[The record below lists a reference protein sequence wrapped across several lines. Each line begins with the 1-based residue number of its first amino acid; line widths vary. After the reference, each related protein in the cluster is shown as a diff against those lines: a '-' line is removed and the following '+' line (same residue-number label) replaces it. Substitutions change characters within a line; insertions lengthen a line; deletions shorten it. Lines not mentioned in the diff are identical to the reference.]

1 MWIKVLIVILCG
13 ILFIKII
20 KMLNKIFLRQKP
32 NNCISFKDV
41 YNLKWEDCNCS
52 DIKRTP
58 CKSEKIIF
66 EISIGEF
73 LHRGITTLNYDFQIK
88 KDSEDWVSLKRDSLT
103 VESTDSTFKKIL
115 TFETNK
121 DNYKDKF
128 YRVLVS
134 TNVNQAYKQVGK
146 ILLCTRMER
155 PKTPK
160 AEFFFTNPANT
171 DNNKETI
178 LPLVITSN
186 SGYGGLNLDVGY
198 TVEADSEV
206 NRYVKNSRVI
216 YQRDNGNDWEDF
228 VQFTSNQLVLN
239 RRGIIDKNGV
249 HYVSYSDGS
258 NATVKYRLKF
268 ILEYDDF
275 ETDEFYSNEITS
287 YFLGNYLF
295 NAFRTGEITGD
306 NSYSPFKPEESKYRL
321 VSIINENLGIVNRYS
336 ESIVV
341 TTSYQDIDADNG
353 INSDIKTITKNIN
366 VPLSSTD
373 IIQLFNICDLTT
385 GNKLSNTITRVFD
398 VSVTYNPK
406 DKSKNPIS
414 SNTRGDEKA
423 KLNFS
428 YKLKGS
434 DPVCKENELN
444 DGTYPFE
451 YTNRTYYVNSVP
463 CKTEKNLK
471 DDLYIQ
477 GGNSKAICDNTP
489 EEKPDFL
496 FVSFK
501 YYDPKY
507 DQEVKYQNVPNIL
520 FKLIQEE
527 VITRDGYSSE
537 RPYLTKRCNDDCYLN
552 IEAKTVS
559 SVEKVGSRIK
569 NDPNIDNA
577 LSPFTNNYL
586 HKISLSQPQFEIIDP
601 SLKVYDAYKLN
612 TQSDDAEYNILED
625 FPNYRL
631 GGDFITY
638 DPSLMHILMGTSNYN
653 LVEDA
658 PVGVKRYTMCI
669 NLKALYKRYE
679 YLKSKGIT
687 FYGNSFHLN
696 FNTKWGEGEQRKTFS
711 FGTSG
716 EFNCPFYSIDVDFYK
731 GGKIDYIS
739 DTFDSENNVVDS
751 KMFGL
756 KNVDGTFIKKRNFIT
771 TDQKPSPHIT
781 GFSIAIDLENK
792 DIRFNLS

>member
-1 MWIKVLIVILCG
+1 MWIKVLTVILCG
-13 ILFIKII
+13 ILFIKFI

-32 NNCISFKDV
+32 KSCVSFKDV

-52 DIKRTP
+52 DIKKTP

-88 KDSEDWVSLKRDSLT
+88 KDDGDWTSLKKDTLT
-103 VESTDSTFKKIL
+103 VESTDSTFNKTLI
-115 TFETNK
+115 FDTNS
-121 DNYKDKF
+121 DNHKDKF
-128 YRVLVS
+128 YRVLIS
-134 TNVNQAYKQVGK
+134 TNVNQVYKQVGK

-178 LPLVITSN
+178 LPLIITGN

-198 TVEADSEV
+198 TVEANSEV
-206 NRYVKNSRVI
+206 NRYVKKSRVI
-216 YQRDNGNDWEDF
+216 YQKGNGNDWEDF

-239 RRGIIDKNGV
+239 SRGVIDKNGI
-249 HYVSYSDGS
+249 HYVRYSSYSNS
-258 NATVKYRLKF
+258 IVKYRLKF

-295 NAFRTGEITGD
+295 NAFRTGEIIGD

-321 VSIINENLGIVNRYS
+321 VSILNEDLRVVNRYS
-336 ESIVV
+336 ESITV

-353 INSDIKTITKNIN
+353 INSDIKTITKNIT

-489 EEKPDFL
+489 EEKPDYL

-507 DQEVKYQNVPNIL
+507 DLKTKYPDIPNLL
-520 FKLIQEE
+520 FRRLKEGWLPEYNKEE
-527 VITRDGYSSE
+527 FLVDDFNKNA
-537 RPYLTKRCNDDCYLN
+537 YLEIKATTK
-552 IEAKTVS
+552 S
-559 SVEKVGSRIK
+559 SVEKVGSKIK
-569 NDPNIDNA
+569 NDPNIDRA
-577 LSPFTNNYL
+577 LVPFLNDYVHN
-586 HKISLSQPQFEIIDP
+586 ISLSKFDFDSMNPD
-601 SLKVYDAYKLN
+601 LKRYESYKLS
-612 TQSDDAEYNILED
+612 TQSDDLEYDIKQD
-625 FPNYRL
+625 FPGYKL
-631 GGDFITY
+631 GGEFIAY
-638 DPSLMHILMGTSNYN
+638 DPSLMHILMGTANGRLIGETETS
-653 LVEDA
+653 DI
-658 PVGVKRYTMCI
+658 KSYTLCI

-687 FYGNSFHLN
+687 FYGPNNFHIV
-696 FNTKWGEGEQRKTFS
+696 FNTKWVNKKI
-711 FGTSG
+711 FGLFDNNIENDG
-716 EFNCPFYSIDVDFYK
+716 YSIDVSFYK
-731 GGKIDYIS
+731 GGTIDFMY
-739 DTFDSENNVVDS
+739 FVRNSEG
-751 KMFGL
+751 KLIETPTGGL
-756 KNVDGTFIKKRNFIT
+756 KNVGGTFIKKVNFFGRE
-771 TDQKPSPHIT
+771 QKDINHIT
-781 GFSIAIDLENK
+781 GFSISIDMETKNIK
-792 DIRFNLS
+792 FNYS

>member
-13 ILFIKII
+13 ILFIKFIR
-20 KMLNKIFLRQKP
+20 MLNKILLRQKP
-32 NNCISFKDV
+32 KSCISFKDV

-58 CKSEKIIF
+58 CKSEKVIF

-239 RRGIIDKNGV
+239 RRVIIDKNGV

-268 ILEYDDF
+268 ILEYDNF

-321 VSIINENLGIVNRYS
+321 VSILNENLRVVNRYS
-336 ESIVV
+336 ESITV
-341 TTSYQDIDADNG
+341 TTSYQDVDADNG

-366 VPLSSTD
+366 IPLNNED
-373 IIQLFNICDLTT
+373 IIQLFNTCDLAT

-434 DPVCKENELN
+434 DPVCKENILN

-477 GGNSKAICDNTP
+477 GGNSKSICDNTP
-489 EEKPDFL
+489 EEKPDYL

-507 DQEVKYQNVPNIL
+507 DLKTKYPDIPNLLFRRLQEGWLPEYNK
-520 FKLIQEE
+520 EE
-527 VITRDGYSSE
+527 FLVDNFNKNA
-537 RPYLTKRCNDDCYLN
+537 YLEIKATTK
-552 IEAKTVS
+552 S
-559 SVEKVGSRIK
+559 SVEKVGSKIK
-569 NDPNIDNA
+569 NDPNIDGA
-577 LSPFTNNYL
+577 LVPFLNNYV
-586 HKISLSQPQFEIIDP
+586 HNISLSKFDFDSMNPD
-601 SLKVYDAYKLN
+601 LKRYESYKLS
-612 TQSDDAEYNILED
+612 TQSDDLEYDIKQD
-625 FPNYRL
+625 FPGYKL
-631 GGDFITY
+631 GGEFIAY
-638 DPSLMHILMGTSNYN
+638 DPSLMHILMGTANGRLIGETETS
-653 LVEDA
+653 DI
-658 PVGVKRYTMCI
+658 KSYTLCI

-687 FYGNSFHLN
+687 FYGPNNFHIV
-696 FNTKWGEGEQRKTFS
+696 FNTKWVNKKM
-711 FGTSG
+711 FGLFDNNIENDG
-716 EFNCPFYSIDVDFYK
+716 YSIDVSFYK
-731 GGKIDYIS
+731 GGTIDFMY
-739 DTFDSENNVVDS
+739 FVRNSEG
-751 KMFGL
+751 KLIETPTGGL
-756 KNVDGTFIKKRNFIT
+756 KNVGGTFIKKVNFFGRE
-771 TDQKPSPHIT
+771 QKDINHIT
-781 GFSIAIDLENK
+781 GFSISIDMETKNIK
-792 DIRFNLS
+792 FNYS